1 MKVVGA
7 SSVGLHPPCGQMPI
21 SNLRSAA
28 NQQHDL
34 PQGSELAYSQRFSQE
49 NVDGDTAV
57 LWYSTWHNFKKHLA
71 QPTPGLGQGI
81 TTEEPKDHKSP
92 GDWHGVKC
100 SSDTWGGPHG
110 GLGTRG
116 WGPPGEQG
124 SRDAQ
129 GVQARGARGQSCL
142 LSPPL
147 RPRQRGWF
155 CCGRSGREGT
165 AQIKGLFIHSSD
177 N

>member
-71 QPTPGLGQGI
+71 PANPKAGARHHHGRAKGPEI
-81 TTEEPKDHKSP
+81 TWRLARSEMQRGHVRRRSTRWTGHT
-92 GDWHGVKC
+92 GVGA
-100 SSDTWGGPHG
+100 SWGGRQQRLPRSPSEGSPWTDLPAEPTTPAATEGVVLLRTQQAG
-110 GLGTRG
+110 GN
-116 WGPPGEQG
+116 
-124 SRDAQ
+124 
-129 GVQARGARGQSCL
+129 
-142 LSPPL
+142 
-147 RPRQRGWF
+147 RP
-155 CCGRSGREGT
+155 
-165 AQIKGLFIHSSD
+165 D
-177 N
+177 